1 MTDPTNLRARAEALL
16 KSAPSFAKYHRER
29 AGYRG
34 ASQEFH
40 DLALGFITA
49 TGDALRDLLAALNEA
64 VDNRTALEPSVKAEM
79 RAAMAKL
86 AALPPEAPG
95 ERRPVAGWRET
106 RPGLWHLDLGPFDAT
121 AETPAHNAYRPATTW
136 GVAGKRLGAIPGT
149 QLDAAKLAAEDAAD
163 ALLCAGLAVLGR
175 RA

>member
-16 KSAPSFAKYHRER
+16 KSAPSFAEYHREKT
-29 AGYRG
+29 GYRG

-49 TGDALRDLLAALNEA
+49 TGDALRDLLAALPPA
-64 VDNRTALEPSVKAEM
+64 CACDGGLFGAGPGDHAIGCPAR
-79 RAAMAKL
+79 
-86 AALPPEAPG
+86 PPEAPG

-163 ALLCAGLAVLGR
+163 ALLCAGRRALGR
-175 RA
+175 VA